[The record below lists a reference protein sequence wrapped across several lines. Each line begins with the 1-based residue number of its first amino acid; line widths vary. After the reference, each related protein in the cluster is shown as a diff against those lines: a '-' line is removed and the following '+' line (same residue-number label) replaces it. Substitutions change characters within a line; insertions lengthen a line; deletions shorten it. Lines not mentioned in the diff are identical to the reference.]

1 MTDAVT
7 NTDLILL
14 SEDFKKMMELPGA
27 VFKDWEQMDLKEGLK
42 LGIDYYLFAITQ
54 KQMLDNVFQFN
65 AQIIFYKNDFNPFK
79 LKVRMIN
86 EEKERK
92 ETVNTFMIGPEGN
105 IITFLQ
111 QMAIE
116 GFFAKYSLKTRAIY
130 VART

>member
-111 QMAIE
+111 
-116 GFFAKYSLKTRAIY
+116 
-130 VART
+130 